1 MIYIFMIWLFTPGLS
16 LAQEAAP
23 PEPSETA
30 APDSN
35 PTSNNPAAE
44 SEITESESEVTK
56 PMEDKP
62 ANDAKQP
69 ASSPM
74 DKPEG
79 SAATPVEPIKPAGN
93 MYLGAGIGFNSINGG
108 LGTWGAAFASE
119 ISGGY
124 LLTKIIDMDFWLTGR
139 YVPIDIVSEKDN
151 NVFRGVIEGWHI
163 GGALIIPTSKMKIV
177 GQAELGLL
185 STSLKPLDGYTGKID
200 QESLKI
206 NILVGGG
213 TDWQLGEGVKIGP
226 RLFLGYGGLQTTQ
239 LSCQTSFLF

>member
-1 MIYIFMIWLFTPGLS
+1 
-16 LAQEAAP
+16 
-23 PEPSETA
+23 
-30 APDSN
+30 
-35 PTSNNPAAE
+35 
-44 SEITESESEVTK
+44 
-56 PMEDKP
+56 
-62 ANDAKQP
+62 
-69 ASSPM
+69 
-74 DKPEG
+74 
-79 SAATPVEPIKPAGN
+79 
-93 MYLGAGIGFNSINGG
+93 
-108 LGTWGAAFASE
+108 
-119 ISGGY
+119 
-124 LLTKIIDMDFWLTGR
+124 MDFWLTGR

-185 STSLKPLDGYTGKID
+185 STSLKSLDGYTGKID